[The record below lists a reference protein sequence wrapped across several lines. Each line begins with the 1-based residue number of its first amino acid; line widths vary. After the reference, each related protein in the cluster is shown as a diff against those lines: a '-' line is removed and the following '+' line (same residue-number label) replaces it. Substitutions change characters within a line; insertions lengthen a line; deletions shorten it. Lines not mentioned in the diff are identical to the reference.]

1 MSKTIAFVSAF
12 VSAVSVAVIF
22 KLCLIYTCESLIYAN
37 AVLSTTFTMLVCLKT
52 FEMRAE
58 LEEYERRSNHSENEN
73 RDEHEG
79 SVDTALFN
87 KLSVIK
93 DIQLSFVIPCIV
105 SVIDEL
111 YETFGWCL
119 NPLFVLI
126 EKYLQIFHPNHNVD
140 EQPENIK
147 YTFISKILSQLDN
160 NSDYRTVFA
169 NVLQE
174 MIDEIDAEQRVSNE
188 PGVEVSV
195 EELVVEPVI
204 EVPVV
209 EPVVEVPVSNEPVV
223 EVPVSNEPVVE
234 VPVSDEP
241 VVEVPVVEPVV
252 EVPVVE
258 PVVEVPVVEPV
269 VEVPVVEPV
278 VEVPVVEVP
287 VVETVVETN
296 SEDSIDYKT
305 ELKNNE

>member
-58 LEEYERRSNHSENEN
+58 LEEYERRSKHSENEN

-105 SVIDEL
+105 SAIDEL

-126 EKYLQIFHPNHNVD
+126 EKYLQIFHPNNNVD
-140 EQPENIK
+140 EQPEEENENIK
-147 YTFISKILSQLDN
+147 YTFISKILSQLDG
-160 NSDYRTVFA
+160 NSDCRTVFA

-174 MIDEIDAEQRVSNE
+174 MIDEIDAEQRVSDE
-188 PGVEVSV
+188 SVV
-195 EELVVEPVI
+195 EELVVKPVI
-204 EVPVV
+204 EEPVV
-209 EPVVEVPVSNEPVV
+209 EPI
-223 EVPVSNEPVVE
+223 
-234 VPVSDEP
+234 
-241 VVEVPVVEPVV
+241 VEVPVVEPVV
-252 EVPVVE
+252 EVPVLNE
-258 PVVEVPVVEPV
+258 PVSDEPVVEVPIVEVPVVEPI
-269 VEVPVVEPV
+269 VEVP
-278 VEVPVVEVP
+278 
-287 VVETVVETN
+287 VVETN

>member
-58 LEEYERRSNHSENEN
+58 LEEYERRSKHSEHEN
-73 RDEHEG
+73 KDEHEG

-87 KLSVIK
+87 KLSIIK

-105 SVIDEL
+105 SAIDEL

-140 EQPENIK
+140 EQPEEENENIK
-147 YTFISKILSQLDN
+147 YTFISKILGQLDN

-174 MIDEIDAEQRVSNE
+174 IIDEIDAEQRVSNE

-195 EELVVEPVI
+195 EELVVEPVSG
-204 EVPVV
+204 
-209 EPVVEVPVSNEPVV
+209 EPVVEVPVSNEPI
-223 EVPVSNEPVVE
+223 VE

-241 VVEVPVVEPVV
+241 VVEVPVVE
-252 EVPVVE
+252 VPVSNEPIVE
-258 PVVEVPVVEPV
+258 K
-269 VEVPVVEPV
+269 
-278 VEVPVVEVP
+278 
-287 VVETVVETN
+287 TIIETN